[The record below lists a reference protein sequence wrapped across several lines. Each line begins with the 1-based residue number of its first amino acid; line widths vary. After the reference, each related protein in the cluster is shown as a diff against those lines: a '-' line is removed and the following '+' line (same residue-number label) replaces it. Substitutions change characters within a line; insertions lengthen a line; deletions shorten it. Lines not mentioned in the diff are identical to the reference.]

1 MAVDKGH
8 RDFSLQILLR
18 QRQRRRPGG
27 DNDPRDVIAQQLPER
42 RGELLRI
49 VGVHQQRHK
58 TVERQL
64 VDQRRQQLAAE
75 GIIKTGGDDADKI
88 AAAGVHRAGD
98 NVDLIAQRFRR
109 GEDLLAGFFR
119 HRCAG
124 RKGTGNRGTGDASE
138 PGNVLCL
145 NPFFFAHSIR
155 VRVVLSEPAPTLEP
169 KAGTEKVVRRYHINP
184 CASSGLT
191 RDARRV
197 NVRLMPG
204 SESAQPGAAK

>member
-1 MAVDKGH
+1 MAVDKGD

-27 DNDPRDVIAQQLPER
+27 NNDACDVIAQQLSER

-64 VDQRRQQLAAE
+64 VDQRRQQLTAE
-75 GIIKTGGDDADKI
+75 RVIKSGGDDADKV
-88 AAAGVHRAGD
+88 ATAGVHRAGD
-98 NVDLIAQRFRR
+98 DIHLITQRFRR
-109 GEDLLAGFFR
+109 GENLLAGFFR
-119 HRCAG
+119 HRRAG
-124 RKGTGNRGTGDASE
+124 GKGAGNCGTGDASE

-155 VRVVLSEPAPTLEP
+155 VRVVLSEPAPTQEP
-169 KAGTEKVVRRYHINP
+169 IVGTEKVVRRYHINP
-184 CASSGLT
+184 PASSGLT
-191 RDARRV
+191 RHRYRA
-197 NVRLMPG
+197 NVRLMPD
-204 SESAQPGAAK
+204 SESAPPGAAK

>member
-75 GIIKTGGDDADKI
+75 GVIKAGGDDADKI

-124 RKGTGNRGTGDASE
+124 RKGAGNRGTGDASE
-138 PGNVLCL
+138 SGNVLCL

-155 VRVVLSEPAPTLEP
+155 VRVILSEPAPTLEP
-169 KAGTEKVVRRYHINP
+169 MAGTEKVVKRYHINP
-184 CASSGLT
+184 RASSGLT
-191 RDARRV
+191 RHRGRV
-197 NVRLMPG
+197 NVRLMPD
-204 SESAQPGAAK
+204 SESAPPGAAK